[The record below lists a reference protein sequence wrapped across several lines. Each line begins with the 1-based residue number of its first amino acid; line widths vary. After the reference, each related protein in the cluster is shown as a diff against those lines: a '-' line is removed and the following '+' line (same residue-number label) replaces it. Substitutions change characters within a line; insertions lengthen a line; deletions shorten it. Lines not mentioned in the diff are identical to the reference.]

1 MSSLCVVLHRSDE
14 MGEGSIGR
22 AMGRGG
28 MGRGGM
34 GGCDLMDLF
43 TVLIALFTGNESP

>member
-1 MSSLCVVLHRSDE
+1 MRWERVVL
-14 MGEGSIGR
+14 GGLWVEGVWVEGVWP
-22 AMGRGG
+22 
-28 MGRGGM
+28 